1 MRRFCRSVWE
11 SAGHKGSG
19 WVQLVGGSGAEFQAG
34 LWRQRRDLHEPT
46 RFASRSQVHLSVC
59 SDAKGLFLGAQHP
72 AGNSTEEHAPQDSC
86 WDPPTNLVHLE
97 ISLNKK
103 ARNTSHASSRNIPE
117 PSNLCSSGRQLG
129 STWRREAGGRRG
141 WICVS
146 SVSILAS
153 RSFLRRNV

>member
-1 MRRFCRSVWE
+1 M
-11 SAGHKGSG
+11 
-19 WVQLVGGSGAEFQAG
+19 
-34 LWRQRRDLHEPT
+34 
-46 RFASRSQVHLSVC
+46 HLSVC

-86 WDPPTNLVHLE
+86 WDPPANLVHLE

-129 STWRREAGGRRG
+129 RHVAERG
-141 WICVS
+141 WWQERMDLRFI
-146 SVSILAS
+146 
-153 RSFLRRNV
+153 SFHLGFT